1 MRITRRSILVGAG
14 AAPFLTRTRMA
25 GAQNGPS
32 GVIKIIVPFPPAAP

>member
-14 AAPFLTRTRMA
+14 AATRTRMA

-32 GVIKIIVPFPPAAP
+32 GVIKIIVPFPPAAL